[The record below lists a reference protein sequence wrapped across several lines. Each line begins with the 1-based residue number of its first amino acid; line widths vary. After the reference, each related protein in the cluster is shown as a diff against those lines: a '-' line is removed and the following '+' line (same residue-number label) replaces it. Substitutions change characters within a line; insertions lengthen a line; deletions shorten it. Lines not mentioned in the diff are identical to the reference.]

1 LNGQATDAL
10 QRTRKAV
17 EVADGEGIEVDEF
30 RTAVAHAETDLK
42 AGRPGAVLQAI
53 GQIDRLVSER
63 RRTRQQ
69 EEQRR
74 ALEMARTAA
83 TKFISVKKLIEDL
96 RKADIDITGAEEGLR
111 AAERALEKRNFDD
124 VDAILTTLDATAK
137 ELMDELI
144 AAAKNLIG
152 RAERKS
158 KEGREKG
165 IQTDEAVALLD
176 SAEAHLERGEH
187 EEMAAALSTGLES
200 AANDLVTSVE
210 RVIEKN
216 RSMGMDPG
224 RADSVLQNA
233 RVAIKDHRFVEAIE
247 YKKVI
252 EDILED
258 ARRKKDSRRIRDN
271 LAELRAKLEAHAKL
285 GADVRMASELLARA
299 EALVDAG
306 EYADVDGYAKR
317 ISDEIDAARR
327 KHLASVV
334 DTFASLIEDGLSLG
348 LSPEE
353 LDEYRMHAQEAA
365 AADDIE
371 EVYR

>member
-1 LNGQATDAL
+1 
-10 QRTRKAV
+10 
-17 EVADGEGIEVDEF
+17 I
-30 RTAVAHAETDLK
+30 
-42 AGRPGAVLQAI
+42 
-53 GQIDRLVSER
+53 
-63 RRTRQQ
+63 
-69 EEQRR
+69 
-74 ALEMARTAA
+74 
-83 TKFISVKKLIEDL
+83 
-96 RKADIDITGAEEGLR
+96 
-111 AAERALEKRNFDD
+111 
-124 VDAILTTLDATAK
+124 
-137 ELMDELI
+137 
-144 AAAKNLIG
+144 
-152 RAERKS
+152 

-176 SAEAHLERGEH
+176 TAETHLERGEYADAVEH
-187 EEMAAALSTGLES
+187 ARAAEQKIVDALKIFSEQATES
-200 AANDLVTSVE
+200 RRRAQDAARVRIGAIRKTIGDLS
-210 RVIEKN
+210 
-216 RSMGMDPG
+216 

-233 RVAIKDHRFVEAIE
+233 REAIKDRRFVEAIE

-353 LDEYRMHAQEAA
+353 LDEY
-365 AADDIE
+365 
-371 EVYR
+371 